1 MNATILH
8 RYAEEYNEE
17 KAHRERITPIYHK
30 MIGDLSSQARKG
42 NFYSLWFPPRDM
54 KAADEVLLVKLLRE
68 DGFKVI
74 KVFDRQ
80 YRIEW

>member
-1 MNATILH
+1 MNAKILH

-17 KAHRERITPIYHK
+17 KAHREQMKPIYHR
-30 MIGDLSSQARKG
+30 MLGDLSSQAREG

-54 KAADEVLLVKLLRE
+54 KAEDEVLLVRLLRE
-68 DGFKVI
+68 DGFKVVKI
-74 KVFDRQ
+74 FERQ